1 MGRRTER
8 KSLPGAVFF
17 FLLLLFFCSSRIVLD
32 SKARIEG
39 GVCIPRGTMRTKGD
53 EQEEIQRFCNNL
65 FRRFFPLIYCIFRS
79 VSFFFFF
86 LYEIPRRVHE
96 RVRTNVIRRHEI
108 KSVSNRRTKRKRG
121 RERER
126 ERREG
131 EEERS
136 KPINFRKRER
146 NSANGDKANRATCV
160 HVQEIR
166 NTQRHLCFFR
176 YPSSTQR
183 NSSTAKK
190 GATSVYRGVMS
201 ADNEC
206 YPFYPSAA

>member
-131 EEERS
+131 IGETGNFHSPNDCHTPNTCRMQPEGDLRFLDYIYIYIYPDRLVES
-136 KPINFRKRER
+136 SINEGKRER
-146 NSANGDKANRATCV
+146 EKKEKKKVRDRTIHVNR
-160 HVQEIR
+160 
-166 NTQRHLCFFR
+166 F
-176 YPSSTQR
+176 
-183 NSSTAKK
+183 
-190 GATSVYRGVMS
+190 
-201 ADNEC
+201 
-206 YPFYPSAA
+206 